1 MSERVAAALGQ
12 FLILYGLLALAQD
25 LGALPRDDAPAR
37 PPEPD
42 SEPS

>member
-1 MSERVAAALGQ
+1 MNEKFAAYVAQ
-12 FLILYGLLALAQD
+12 FFIMYGLLALAQD

-42 SEPS
+42 SESS